1 MDIPPTTHTGAPK
14 RKREVCPDS
23 QIPYAEF
30 KESLTMDEVRE
41 QYPVADDTS
50 TRAHQS
56 DVELEIN
63 KSAMWDWKCVR
74 AAILAKITERDP
86 GVGHEAR
93 CNNLAGELDWTVIH
107 LGPPL
112 TPSPSGTM
120 AATNLT
126 WPLIIPSISDKAP
139 GKVPRTKPAAEKVPT
154 NVSGQIRLK
163 ENPGPRSLKERITV
177 SAKGKTVESNQT
189 DQSNTA
195 QRDGESIASHYFSAA
210 SQRPREENSRSK
222 DRITL
227 LSQDPCTPPVSQQEP
242 PQTPLEGT
250 SNLSQP
256 GLSLIVT
263 KDVTKEVPDLSSGTV
278 HLNQRLARAHQIHP
292 ARGMNPMIE
301 VTIMYTLY
309 VPFGKDTRGQVYSQL
324 WETSEPPRT
333 IRLGLTELDFNGLKD
348 KIWEHLSEENRI
360 QRVDLVAKASDRAD
374 RLIWSFTANSS
385 SQAKVVI
392 EVCMPQDYEVITPLP
407 QETEWSYSRVSHPVL
422 PVLCGPSPSAPRPQA
437 ANPSP
442 SAFRPNTPIG
452 PLQAPVVDA
461 NGSPHATRPKK
472 ELLDLSIDGF
482 LSYCRIPL
490 KDKRVDQVIYDQQI
504 LHWTSF
510 IGQTHNSLEALG
522 FGWGVRDLILRG
534 LERVKKELNI

>member
-1 MDIPPTTHTGAPK
+1 MDISPTTHTGAPK
-14 RKREVCPDS
+14 RKQEVCPDS

-41 QYPVADDTS
+41 RYPVADDTS
-50 TRAHQS
+50 TRAHQF
-56 DVELEIN
+56 DVELEIKYSIWISN
-63 KSAMWDWKCVR
+63 PPTNRCTHGTRDGRNVKLWTKVVGPKKPITMVLAGSKSAMWDWKCVCT
-74 AAILAKITERDP
+74 AILAKITERDP

-139 GKVPRTKPAAEKVPT
+139 G
-154 NVSGQIRLK
+154 S
-163 ENPGPRSLKERITV
+163 SL
-177 SAKGKTVESNQT
+177 
-189 DQSNTA
+189 
-195 QRDGESIASHYFSAA
+195 
-210 SQRPREENSRSK
+210 
-222 DRITL
+222 
-227 LSQDPCTPPVSQQEP
+227 
-242 PQTPLEGT
+242 TPLEDT

-256 GLSLIVT
+256 GLSLIIT
-263 KDVTKEVPDLSSGTV
+263 KDVTKEVPELSSGTV

-324 WETSEPPRT
+324 WETSEPPCT

-374 RLIWSFTANSS
+374 RLIWSFSIVEPNQRRMQGAIHHHEGSYANFALAAANSS

-407 QETEWSYSRVSHPVL
+407 QETEWYYSRASHPVL

-461 NGSPHATRPKK
+461 NGSPHATQPKK

-490 KDKRVDQVIYDQQI
+490 KDMRVDQVIYDQQI

-534 LERVKKELNI
+534 LKQVKKELNI

>member
-1 MDIPPTTHTGAPK
+1 MH
-14 RKREVCPDS
+14 S
-23 QIPYAEF
+23 
-30 KESLTMDEVRE
+30 
-41 QYPVADDTS
+41 
-50 TRAHQS
+50 
-56 DVELEIN
+56 
-63 KSAMWDWKCVR
+63 
-74 AAILAKITERDP
+74 P
-86 GVGHEAR
+86 G
-93 CNNLAGELDWTVIH
+93 
-107 LGPPL
+107 
-112 TPSPSGTM
+112 
-120 AATNLT
+120 
-126 WPLIIPSISDKAP
+126 
-139 GKVPRTKPAAEKVPT
+139 
-154 NVSGQIRLK
+154 
-163 ENPGPRSLKERITV
+163 
-177 SAKGKTVESNQT
+177 
-189 DQSNTA
+189 
-195 QRDGESIASHYFSAA
+195 FSA
-210 SQRPREENSRSK
+210 
-222 DRITL
+222 
-227 LSQDPCTPPVSQQEP
+227 
-242 PQTPLEGT
+242 GT
-250 SNLSQP
+250 TTGTTNLSQP

-374 RLIWSFTANSS
+374 RLIWSFSIV
-385 SQAKVVI
+385 QAKVVI

-407 QETEWSYSRVSHPVL
+407 QETEWSYSR
-422 PVLCGPSPSAPRPQA
+422 
-437 ANPSP
+437 
-442 SAFRPNTPIG
+442 
-452 PLQAPVVDA
+452 APVVDA